1 MFYRA
6 MLGLVAGGIVGLAIV
21 ALAVVYIGK
30 LQYNVHH
37 LRLSIIVTIDVSSD
51 FLAYINHHKD

>member
-1 MFYRA
+1 
-6 MLGLVAGGIVGLAIV
+6 MLGIVAGGIVGLAIV

-30 LQYNVHH
+30 LQYSVHH